1 MLTSISDNMVL
12 LWRKWQRI
20 IHGINETIGMIL
32 MTVTYILAVTPVSL
46 LFRLFSSD
54 PTDRG
59 LGDPL
64 AKSYWKP
71 VTKDADADDI
81 RRVQRQY

>member
-1 MLTSISDNMVL
+1 MTLISDNMVL
-12 LWRKWQRI
+12 LWRKWQKA

-32 MTVTYILAVTPVSL
+32 MTFTYVLAVTPVSMF
-46 LFRLFSSD
+46 FRLFTSD

-59 LGDPL
+59 LGDPQ

-71 VTKDADADDI
+71 VTKEPDADDI

>member
-1 MLTSISDNMVL
+1 MVL

>member
-1 MLTSISDNMVL
+1 MYALSDLMIR
-12 LWRKWQRI
+12 LWRRWQGL
-20 IHGINETIGMIL
+20 IHGINETIGAVL
-32 MTVTYILAVTPVSL
+32 MTFTYLLAVTPVSV
-46 LFRLFSSD
+46 LFRLFSPD

-59 LGDPL
+59 LGDPQ

-71 VTKDADADDI
+71 VQTAGDANDI

>member
-71 VTKDADADDI
+71 VTKEADSDDI